1 MTIVMTMVTKHETE
15 PRRMGIAEFRAKCLR
30 LMDEVAETGV
40 PIIITK
46 RGTPVARLE
55 PVPKAW
61 RDKTVD
67 ELRALGRIDPAPAN
81 EPRARTPK
89 KR

>member
-1 MTIVMTMVTKHETE
+1 MTMVTKPDPE
-15 PRRMGIAEFRAKCLR
+15 PRRMGLAEFRAKCLR

-55 PVPKAW
+55 PVPAFW

-67 ELRALGRIDPAPAN
+67 ELRALGLIESAPIGKSTK
-81 EPRARTPK
+81 RTGK
-89 KR
+89 KS